1 MFELMWPWV
10 QAAQGELI
18 LDTVSKTGE
27 SWQLSST
34 SSKDERRA
42 PCEPVITGAHCVAE
56 EQAAPEQ
63 DRHLGTRLVRQ
74 RHRAQQCW
82 AMYACRLSPALAE
95 CKRAAQRGRWQAT
108 CSCAPAYVAHR
119 FQMPHHVVRQTA
131 YTTNPSIRD
140 RSEPLE
146 ATPLWPWRST
156 PQQDWPGHAI
166 C

>member
-18 LDTVSKTGE
+18 LDTVSKTEE
-27 SWQLSST
+27 SWQPSRTST
-34 SSKDERRA
+34 KDERRA
-42 PCEPVITGAHCVAE
+42 LCKSVMRGAHCVAK

-74 RHRAQQCW
+74 HRAQQCW
-82 AMYACRLSPALAE
+82 AMYACKLSPVLAE

-108 CSCAPAYVAHR
+108 CSCVPADVAHR

-131 YTTNPSIRD
+131 YITKPSIRD

-146 ATPLWPWRST
+146 ATPLVAMVPH
-156 PQQDWPGHAI
+156 PQQDWRGHVT